1 MQMLSRLL
9 YVLYCVF
16 AALVGA
22 LTIGTTFFLSPVAG
36 CLTDKIGLRLTTF
49 IGGMLASGG
58 LLLSSFCTQDIRA
71 LYFTYGIMF
80 GLGGALA
87 YTPTLAILGH
97 YFKRYLGKVSGFV
110 TAGSSV
116 FTVILPPVL
125 DWLLSSYGL
134 ETSLRVSK
142 R

>member
-1 MQMLSRLL
+1 M
-9 YVLYCVF
+9 
-16 AALVGA
+16 
-22 LTIGTTFFLSPVAG
+22 AG

-49 IGGMLASGG
+49 AGGVLSAGG
-58 LLLSSFCTQDIRA
+58 LLLSSFCTENIGA

-80 GLGGALA
+80 GLGAALA

-116 FTVILPPVL
+116 FTVILPPCL
-125 DWLLSSYGL
+125 DKLLASYGL
-134 ETSLRVSK
+134 EGTLRVSGLYSLLILNTN
-142 R
+142 